1 MSQIRKDIEKGFE
14 SFAGVLIRYRF
25 IVLILMLALVAGLG
39 SFTRNLVMDTSTEG
53 FLHKTD
59 PALVTYDRFR
69 DQFGRDETVILSL
82 TPPKIFDQAFLE
94 KLKKMHRELEDKV
107 PYVDEVTS
115 LINARN
121 TRGEGDR
128 LIVEDLLEDMPRNKE
143 EMQALEQRVMQNPL
157 YLNRLI
163 SKDGK
168 TTNITIKTYARV
180 SEARKDTQSLLEG
193 FDEPETKDKPLENGR
208 SGHTYITGAQNSE
221 VVVAIKNIAD
231 RYRGPDLP
239 IRMAGSPSVTHFLSS
254 AVQQD
259 TAFFVRLA
267 LIAIGTLLFILFRR
281 ITGVVLPLLVVAFS
295 VISTLGLMALSG
307 TSFSVPTMILP
318 SFLLAV
324 GVGASVHILSIFY
337 QALNQGM
344 GKKESIVHALGH
356 SGLAVVI
363 TSLTTAAGLAS
374 FAMAEIAPV
383 SALGIFASTGVML
396 SLVYTVVLLPTLLA
410 IIPIKP
416 KHKKAKANHHAR
428 MDGILNWISIF
439 SAKRAKAIVLVCL
452 VLTLASVAGF
462 SRLTLSHDPLIWL
475 PENSPVRLDTEFLN
489 QVFDSSVN
497 MEVLIDTGK
506 ENGLY
511 DLAVLNTLDRMEK
524 EVEAFK
530 HGRFRVG
537 NTLSLVDILKEINQ
551 ALNENNPAKYK
562 VPQNPALIPQEFLLF
577 ENSGSDDLE
586 DVVDTSFSVA
596 RFSILSP
603 WMDTVAQNPALD
615 RLTKHFNEAFDG
627 KAKVTITGMVPLLVR
642 VMNASVMSAA
652 ESYILAFMVI
662 TFLMILLIGSI
673 RLGVLSMFPNL
684 LPIFITMGIMGWFN
698 IPLDMYT
705 MLIGSIAI
713 GLAVDDTVHFMH
725 NFRRYYFETN
735 NVAESIRLTLFTTGR
750 AMLVTSIVLCAG
762 FFLYM
767 FASMNNLFHFGLL
780 TGTTILLA
788 LAADFFLA
796 PALMVLA
803 HKKDKPE
810 ASAQAAAQ

>member
-1 MSQIRKDIEKGFE
+1 V
-14 SFAGVLIRYRF
+14 VL
-25 IVLILMLALVAGLG
+25 
-39 SFTRNLVMDTSTEG
+39 
-53 FLHKTD
+53 
-59 PALVTYDRFR
+59 
-69 DQFGRDETVILSL
+69 
-82 TPPKIFDQAFLE
+82 
-94 KLKKMHRELEDKV
+94 
-107 PYVDEVTS
+107 
-115 LINARN
+115 
-121 TRGEGDR
+121 
-128 LIVEDLLEDMPRNKE
+128 
-143 EMQALEQRVMQNPL
+143 
-157 YLNRLI
+157 
-163 SKDGK
+163 
-168 TTNITIKTYARV
+168 
-180 SEARKDTQSLLEG
+180 
-193 FDEPETKDKPLENGR
+193 
-208 SGHTYITGAQNSE
+208 
-221 VVVAIKNIAD
+221 AIKEIVD
-231 RYRGPDLP
+231 RYQGADFPV
-239 IRMAGSPSVTHFLSS
+239 RMAGSPSVTHFLSS
-254 AVQQD
+254 AVQKD

-267 LIAIGTLLFILFRR
+267 LIAIGTLLFLLFRR

-295 VISTLGLMALSG
+295 VISTLGLMALSD
-307 TSFSVPTMILP
+307 TAFSVPTMILP

-337 QALNQGM
+337 QGLNQEGLD
-344 GKKESIVHALGH
+344 KTESIVQALGH

-396 SLVYTVVLLPTLLA
+396 SLIYTIVLVPALLA

-416 KHKKAKANHHAR
+416 KHKEKKANHHAR
-428 MDGILNWISIF
+428 MDGILNWISAF
-439 SAKRAKAIVLVCL
+439 SVKRSKAIIFVCAI
-452 VLTLASVAGF
+452 LTLVSIGGLT
-462 SRLTLSHDPLIWL
+462 RLSLSHDPLVWL
-475 PENSPVRLDTEFLN
+475 PEASPVRQDTEFLN

-511 DLAVLNTLDRMEK
+511 SLEVLNTLDRMEK
-524 EVEAFK
+524 EVESFE
-530 HGRFRVG
+530 HGKFRVG

-551 ALNENNPAKYK
+551 ALNENNPAQYK
-562 VPQNPALIPQEFLLF
+562 VPQNPELIPQEFLLF

-603 WMDTVAQNPALD
+603 WMDAVAQNPALEKLKNRFD
-615 RLTKHFNEAFDG
+615 KAFSG
-627 KAKVTITGMVPLLVR
+627 KAKVTITGMIPLLVR
-642 VMNASVMSAA
+642 VMNASVISAA

-662 TFLMILLIGSI
+662 TILMILLIGSI
-673 RLGVLSMFPNL
+673 RLGILSMFPNL
-684 LPIFITMGIMGWFN
+684 LPIFITMGIMGWLS

-725 NFRRYYFETN
+725 NFRRYYFETD

-750 AMLVTSIVLCAG
+750 AMLVTSIVLCSG

-780 TGTTILLA
+780 TGSTILLA

-803 HKKDKPE
+803 HKKDTPQV
-810 ASAQAAAQ
+810 SAQAAAK